1 MRITDPRWPAVREA
15 ARRLLREDQLLVY
28 GPSWL
33 ETPFH
38 RLTVAMGDH
47 LPSKLSFPEFRP
59 HERDAFIFCEHSSST
74 PMVHCGMD
82 EPPSDVVWVPLDAR
96 ESWLCVEA
104 TALDLLEAGYPG
116 CVGCA
121 GAEAEQ
127 PWDETAS
134 RKRIKNDEINE

>member
-1 MRITDPRWPAVREA
+1 
-15 ARRLLREDQLLVY
+15 
-28 GPSWL
+28 
-33 ETPFH
+33 
-38 RLTVAMGDH
+38 
-47 LPSKLSFPEFRP
+47 
-59 HERDAFIFCEHSSST
+59 
-74 PMVHCGMD
+74 MVHCGMD
-82 EPPSDVVWVPLDAR
+82 EPPSDVVWIPLNAQ

-127 PWDETAS
+127 AWDETAS